1 MDEFCRSCSKDVDF
15 NSANV
20 LDQLGNF
27 YGTEFWQL
35 LSNLP
40 YMQLWRSVASVL
52 RQKVNEEI
60 WFMQNSK
67 RYK

>member
-1 MDEFCRSCSKDVDF
+1 
-15 NSANV
+15 
-20 LDQLGNF
+20 
-27 YGTEFWQL
+27 
-35 LSNLP
+35 
-40 YMQLWRSVASVL
+40 MQLWRSVASVL